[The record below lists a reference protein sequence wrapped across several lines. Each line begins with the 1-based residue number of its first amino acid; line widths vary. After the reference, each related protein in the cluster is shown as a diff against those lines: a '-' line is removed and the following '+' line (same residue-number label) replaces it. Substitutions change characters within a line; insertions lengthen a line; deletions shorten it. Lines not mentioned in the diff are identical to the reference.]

1 MSNFASYENLEEIM
15 PKIRNVKVMTAN
27 TRWRDTIIGF
37 KNFLDDMEAE
47 MSATENR
54 YFYFPELGVNIQPAS
69 GKYISFNFP
78 GADGFSP
85 IMMKRMT
92 SAVSGLTD
100 YDGKYV
106 GVKVTTG
113 LVSLYNVLLR
123 VYKYSNGIVAYITN
137 MRNVECGISEYTWAY
152 YPDSVGVK
160 LVTSPTIK
168 IGIGTGSAVPE
179 EINMGNGNY
188 YFNIENN
195 PIVSYL
201 DGNDLRFLRAKCI
214 SRKAG
219 GSEQYPHTDTY
230 LYFKN
235 FSTQTVVWN
244 LSLGGDGLYK
254 DIVEKCMNRYL
265 MFDSDAQDLGV
276 THPIY
281 EYQYVLRSTAE
292 NKLRIGDETKYP
304 IASNGY
310 ATGDYDANVPGLF
323 IPNNS
328 PFAIE
333 IK

>member
-1 MSNFASYENLEEIM
+1 MSDFASYENLAEIM
-15 PKIRNVKVMTAN
+15 PKIRNVKVLQRN
-27 TRWRDTIIGF
+27 TSWINQKNGF
-37 KNFLDDMEAE
+37 KNFMDDMEAD
-47 MSATENR
+47 MSAPENR
-54 YFYFPELGVNIQPAS
+54 YFYFPELCVSIQPSS

-113 LVSLYNVLLR
+113 IVHLYNVLLR
-123 VYKYSNGIVAYITN
+123 VYKYSGGITAYITN
-137 MRNVECGISEYTWAY
+137 MRNVECGIQEYTY
-152 YPDSVGVK
+152 QYISSSLIP
-160 LVTSPTIK
+160 LITYPTIQ
-168 IGIGTGSAVPE
+168 IGIGTGSASPTE
-179 EINMGNGNY
+179 FNMGNGNY
-188 YFNIENN
+188 YFNIDDK

-201 DGNDLRFLRAKCI
+201 DGNDLKFLMSKCI

-219 GSEQYPHTDTY
+219 GDESSPHSDTY
-230 LYFKN
+230 LYYKN
-235 FSTQTVVWN
+235 FSTQSVIWN

-265 MFDSDAQDLGV
+265 MFDSDAQDLDV

-281 EYQYVLRSTAE
+281 EYQYVLKSTDE
-292 NKLRIGDETKYP
+292 DKLRIGDETRYP
-304 IASNGY
+304 IASSGY
-310 ATGDYDANVPGLF
+310 ATGDYDADVPGLY

-333 IK
+333 IKG